1 MASDRVL
8 RLSIAC
14 SKLAEA
20 HHQLGEEFG
29 FLDPLTER
37 VYAAWSSVEGRLTMV
52 EREEKRQEV
61 TSDV

>member
-1 MASDRVL
+1 MASDKIFPLTV
-8 RLSIAC
+8 AC

-20 HHQLGEEFG
+20 HHQLGELYG
-29 FLDPLTER
+29 YLDPLTER

-61 TSDV
+61 SA